1 MADETNIQQDEKP
14 FVKRNVKDSV
24 FCNLFEDPEN
34 QLKLYRFLHPED
46 TAVTVDDFH
55 TVTIENILTDQM
67 YNDLGFLVKDRLLFL
82 VEAQSSW
89 SINIIPR
96 IVMYLGES
104 LNSYIIA
111 TKQKRYG
118 SKKLSIPRPEF
129 YVVYTGTD
137 KKNVKEIYSLAE
149 EFFDGDDSF
158 IDVKV
163 KVLQA
168 EEGMKDIVSQ
178 YITFTKILAEQEQKY
193 GRTREAILEAIR
205 ICIDQDVLA
214 EYLKQREQEVV
225 DIMLALYS
233 QERAA
238 KEYGDER
245 AAEGKAEG
253 KIIGAV
259 SAYRDLNLTDQ
270 QIVEKLQVKFHLTK
284 EEAEK
289 YVEPVYA

>member
-1 MADETNIQQDEKP
+1 MADHDQDKP
-14 FVKRNVKDSV
+14 FVKRNIKDSV
-24 FCNLFEDPEN
+24 FCNLFADPEN
-34 QLKLYRFLHPED
+34 QLKLYNFLHPED
-46 TAVTVDDFH
+46 NEVTIDDFH

-67 YNDLGFLVKDRLLFL
+67 YNDLGFLVKNRLLFL

-96 IVMYLGES
+96 VLMYLGES
-104 LNSYIIA
+104 LNRYIIS

-118 SKKLSIPRPEF
+118 SKKLSIPKPEF
-129 YVVYTGTD
+129 YVVYTGAD
-137 KKNVKEIYSLAE
+137 RKGIKRIYSLAK
-149 EFFDGDDSF
+149 EFFDGEDSF

-168 EEGMKDIVSQ
+168 EEGMKDIASQ
-178 YITFTKILAEQEQKY
+178 YITFTKILTEQEKKY
-193 GRTREAILEAIR
+193 GRTQQAILEAIR

-245 AAEGKAEG
+245 AEEG

-270 QIVEKLQVKFHLTK
+270 QIIEKLQEKYHLTK
-284 EEAEK
+284 EEAKK
-289 YVEPVYA
+289 YIEPVYA